1 MGTCPSI
8 RTTRR
13 SGKASSRIAQD
24 IVSDRIGCTAGI
36 SRNTKEYYDQI
47 LRGASRNDTKI
58 TLSCSCLRSFPV
70 SKPVSS
76 DEAFRFEAQVVVI
89 WQKPYRT
96 RTIVG

>member
-1 MGTCPSI
+1 MEICPST

-13 SGKASSRIAQD
+13 SGKASSKVARD

-58 TLSCSCLRSFPV
+58 TLSCSCLGSFPV
-70 SKPVSS
+70 IEPVSS
-76 DEAFRFEAQVVVI
+76 NEKFRFEAQVIVI
-89 WQKPYRT
+89 WQQPYRT